1 METRAH
7 HLLIGTFV
15 LILIGLT
22 VGFAIWLAKLDID
35 RDVKLYDIFFT
46 EAVSGLSVGNS
57 VRFNGVPVGEV
68 KRIELDPEDPS
79 RVRVR
84 VEIASAVPLKEDSV
98 ALLEAVGF
106 TGVAFVQIEGG
117 SARSQPLTK
126 REGEEYAVIP
136 SRPSAIQEVFEGA
149 PDLLN
154 QATIAVSR
162 LSLLLNEENRAE
174 VSGILKNVNKLTGS
188 FSDRTEEMENIIL
201 NLNETIAQFRE
212 AAQTINRL
220 SATTEG
226 VIDEDLRS
234 TLQEAQRTFSTVEA
248 LAVDLRGVVAE
259 NRNNLRQ
266 FTGSALPEA
275 TRLIADIRALAASLS
290 AVAER
295 LEERPAELIF
305 PEKVPEY
312 EKQ

>member
-22 VGFAIWLAKLDID
+22 VGFAIWLARLDID
-35 RDVKLYDIFFT
+35 RDVTLYDVYFT

-68 KRIELDPEDPS
+68 KRIELDPDDPS

-84 VEIASAVPLKEDSV
+84 VEIASVVPLKEDSV

-106 TGVAFVQIEGG
+106 TGVAFVQIQGG
-117 SARSQPLTK
+117 SASSQPLTK
-126 REGEEYAVIP
+126 GENEEFAIIP

-162 LSLLLNEENRAE
+162 LSLLLNEENRME
-174 VSGILKNVNKLTGS
+174 ISGILKNVNSFTGS
-188 FSDRTEEMENIIL
+188 LAERTDEFENIIT
-201 NLNETIAQFRE
+201 NLDETIAQFKE

-220 SATTEG
+220 SATAEG
-226 VIDEDLRS
+226 VIDDDLRQ
-234 TLQEAQRTFSTVEA
+234 TLSEAKRTFSSVEA
-248 LAVDLRGVVAE
+248 LADDLRGVVAE

-275 TRLIADIRALAASLS
+275 TRMIADIRALAASLS
-290 AVAER
+290 AVAEQ
-295 LEERPAELIF
+295 LEDRPAELIF

-312 EKQ
+312 ESQ

>member
-22 VGFAIWLAKLDID
+22 VGFAIWLARLDID
-35 RDVKLYDIFFT
+35 RDVTLYDIYFT

-68 KRIELDPEDPS
+68 KRIELDPDEPS

-84 VEIASAVPLKEDSV
+84 VEIASVVPLKEDSV

-106 TGVAFVQIEGG
+106 TGVAFVQIQGG
-117 SARSQPLTK
+117 SASSQPLAK
-126 REGEEYAVIP
+126 REGEEFAIIP

-162 LSLLLNEENRAE
+162 LSLLLNEENRGE
-174 VSGILKNVNKLTGS
+174 ISNILKNVNSFTGS
-188 FSDRTEEMENIIL
+188 LAERTDEFENIIL
-201 NLNETIAQFRE
+201 NLDETIAQFKE
-212 AAQTINRL
+212 AAQTINRM
-220 SATTEG
+220 SATAEG
-226 VIDEDLRS
+226 VIDDDLRE
-234 TLQEAQRTFSTVEA
+234 TLGEAQRTFASVEA
-248 LAVDLRGVVAE
+248 LADDLRGVVAE

-275 TRLIADIRALAASLS
+275 TRMIADIRALAASLS
-290 AVAER
+290 SVAEQ
-295 LEERPAELIF
+295 LEDRPAELIF

-312 EKQ
+312 ESK

>member
-22 VGFAIWLAKLDID
+22 IGFTIWLARLDID
-35 RDVKLYDIFFT
+35 RDVKLYDIYFT

-68 KRIELDPEDPS
+68 KRIELDPNDPS

-84 VEIASAVPLKEDSV
+84 AEIAGSVPVKQDSV

-117 SARSQPLTK
+117 SAVSEPLEK
-126 REGEEYAVIP
+126 REGEEYPVIP

-162 LSLLLNEENRAE
+162 LSLLLNEENRSQIAD
-174 VSGILKNVNKLTGS
+174 ILTNVNRLTGGL
-188 FSDRTEEMENIIL
+188 SDRTEEMENIIV
-201 NLNETIAQFRE
+201 NLDQTIAEIQT
-212 AAQTINRL
+212 AAQNFNKL
-220 SATTEG
+220 AVSAENAVDNDFRTTM
-226 VIDEDLRS
+226 DD
-234 TLQEAQRTFSTVEA
+234 AQRAFTSVEA

-275 TRLIADIRALAASLS
+275 TRMIADIRKLAASLS
-290 AVAER
+290 AVAEK
-295 LEERPAELIF
+295 LEERPSELIF

-312 EKQ
+312 ESN

>member
-46 EAVSGLSVGNS
+46 EAVSGLSIGNS

-174 VSGILKNVNKLTGS
+174 VSSILKNVNNLTGS
-188 FSDRTEEMENIIL
+188 LSDRTEEMENIIL
-201 NLNETIAQFRE
+201 NLNDTIAQFRE
-212 AAQTINRL
+212 AAETINRL
-220 SATTEG
+220 SATTED